1 MSRVVN
7 ISSAVTVDLT
17 SYSSNTFTSASS
29 TTNGVNSSANT
40 SNYASYTANTRN
52 TDAYAYYVF
61 GSMTIPP
68 NATIS
73 SVSCTA
79 RGFVNNSSRG
89 TAGFQLLAN
98 NTAKGSETTFTNTS
112 SSAITLTNT
121 GTWTVN
127 ELTNTVKLRIRG
139 TRTSSSNYFRV
150 RFNGASLGVNYTVPQ
165 TYYEISVNNTS
176 LATVSP
182 SSQEVESGGSAT
194 ITFSDIEDTNEIIV
208 KDNGTDVTSS
218 LTPVPGQ
225 SSSGDFVPSEYI
237 TSASTYDSVY
247 TGSSSDGLEG
257 SGSTSR
263 FCVYANTGANAV
275 SKLTY
280 KFNCSSI
287 PQNAIITSVSCVA
300 GAACYSN
307 GQYFATRTLQ
317 LYNGDTAKGSAVTIT
332 GNGGTKANHNID
344 GGSWTRSELDDIRLV
359 LYIARGTSNVTTDA
373 SFSFWGAT
381 LAVEYTLP
389 GSGYQYVLTNVAT
402 DHTITVEDSGPA
414 TYYNVNATSSYS
426 GATVTPSTQSIR
438 EGRTAT
444 VDIAVDNLYEI
455 TVKDNGTNVTNSLVE
470 NATGCTYTVSNV
482 QAIHNITVE
491 EATNY
496 SVTTTSSFAGAS
508 AVANPTKV
516 YAGRSSVVI
525 FTFDHLYEFVAKD
538 NGTVI
543 SVPEPV
549 PATTVEYVPSSYN
562 SSASNHGAVYNNSTG
577 NGLTPA
583 SSTTYCQVSSN
594 TAANSESLLVYN
606 FDCSAIPQNAVIDSI
621 SCSAK
626 GSASTSYF
634 TTRTF
639 QLYAGETAKGSPVT
653 FSNNT
658 VQSLTPGTWTREEL
672 NDIRIVERVVRGT
685 STTNQRFRFDGAT
698 LTVTYSVPASYTINN
713 VQESHTITIEE
724 APYYGVTIQNS
735 YAGATFSV
743 DPVKIYSGRDAV
755 VTINI
760 NDIDEIHVF
769 DNGVNIDASIVSAG
783 TGVYTYTLTNVTAAH
798 TISTTEST
806 KYALTA
812 TSNYTGVTISP
823 ALVNTVEG
831 KNQVFTLEP
840 HDESIIVAQDVILLD
855 NNVDVTNQLVTVAG
869 ETGTTTGVLGTF
881 DPDMSSYV
889 GIYNNYNYTNAEGNT
904 VEQAYVSTSSTR
916 SSFYTATGA
925 GETIMVVYN
934 LDLSSI
940 VIPDGASI
948 VNVSCQSVNSIA
960 YSGQGFTEITS
971 QLYCGTQPRGTTTII
986 KESSATTMQD
996 ASAHTYTTD
1005 GGSGWTLSDL
1015 SQAKIALFGT
1025 RNNTNSN
1032 NDSTGI
1038 RDNVNFHGADVIVTY
1053 ALTGGCTYT
1062 VNNVQGTHT
1071 LVVNEKPSVTYNI
1084 TCQSLYAGATISP
1097 SSAQVKQGRSLSVHI
1112 EADHLYEFVVKD
1124 NGVDVTTNVTGYE
1137 GSYTYLLTGISET
1150 HSIVV
1155 EEGTKY
1161 AISASST
1168 YESATIA
1175 PASMDVYKGQ
1185 SGLFEIETPSL
1196 NLITLEDNG
1205 YDVTNNIVF
1214 VSGETFEV
1222 TGGTLGTFDAD
1233 NSDYLD
1239 IYNNYAYTNAEGHSA
1254 AEGMAS
1260 SSSTRSSFYPATGS
1274 GETVTVVYN
1283 IDTSQISLPADTVIV
1298 GVTSN
1303 VVLSVAFSGQGYS
1316 YVTAQLYSGLEP
1328 MGEPTV
1334 VKETAN
1340 LADAYAHEYT
1350 VHGGPGWTLN
1360 DLSQVKIHV
1369 YGIRNDT
1376 NSSGDTSGKR
1386 DNVNIHGADL
1396 IVHYNYITAKTEY
1409 TYAVENVTT
1418 AHTLVLR
1425 QVQQCNVSTTSH
1437 LQNVSIS
1444 SSTQSALERDSV
1456 TITITGDLDGVI
1468 LMDNGVDVTTALV
1481 FDGESA
1487 ATYTIMNI
1495 HGDHTVVAT
1504 APSLDAD
1511 YIKTGGEFKR
1521 VKGYWKKVNGT
1532 WTLISREAFG
1542 ESVTNK
1548 LVFYGGLVEYQEVGE
1563 VTKSGDTISL
1573 AISNNALPTGETYT
1587 LLYEDAS
1594 RNPIGGIDKI
1604 TDFTL

>member
-7 ISSAVTVDLT
+7 KPQTARLVP
-17 SYSSNTFTSASS
+17 
-29 TTNGVNSSANT
+29 SANT
-40 SNYASYTANTRN
+40 VTNYLSVTNAANMYTNVDSTNYAQIAHTSSTNNAVGYLMVRGFNFSEVPSNATVNGFTIKYKAIQSGLSAATGTRARLLSGTSSASTIAGTAATQVTSTATQTIEFTGVSATWAKISGYGNGFGIRHLMRRQNRN
-52 TDAYAYYVF
+52 TSGYTRIYGHEITVDY
-61 GSMTIPP
+61 TIP
-68 NATIS
+68 
-73 SVSCTA
+73 VTA
-79 RGFVNNSSRG
+79 YDIGI
-89 TAGFQLLAN
+89 
-98 NTAKGSETTFTNTS
+98 TND
-112 SSAITLTNT
+112 
-121 GTWTVN
+121 
-127 ELTNTVKLRIRG
+127 
-139 TRTSSSNYFRV
+139 
-150 RFNGASLGVNYTVPQ
+150 
-165 TYYEISVNNTS
+165 S
-176 LATVSP
+176 LATVTGD
-182 SSQEVESGGSAT
+182 EYVESGATGVIYFTGIQSA
-194 ITFSDIEDTNEIIV
+194 SELIV
-208 KDNGTDVTSS
+208 KDNNVDVTSS
-218 LTPVPGQ
+218 LQPATGIAMDKAEVGTTPSASYGFTLDGQ
-225 SSSGDFVPSEYI
+225 YYKSQNAGVSYSAALCRINVTATTGCTLRLYVVNYAEATYDYGIVGKVDASLL
-237 TSASTYDSVY
+237 TTSAVSDTTNWTWAGSASTSN
-247 TGSSSDGLEG
+247 SSSEQTVNVTIPAGTHFVDVKFRKDDATNSNNDALWFRYELVN
-257 SGSTSR
+257 GSTTSGYSYTLSNVR
-263 FCVYANTGANAV
+263 ADHTIQVDDANVTYYDVLASSSFSGVTVQPASQSIKSGRPATVLFTYNNLYEFIAKDNGVVISVPEEVPSTTLTLAPSSYVATASTHGTVNSATGNGLTYASSTTYCEVSSNTQANSE
-275 SKLTY
+275 SKLVY
-280 KFNCSSI
+280 KFDCSSI
-287 PQNAIITSVSCVA
+287 PANATIESVTCTAKASASTSTT
-300 GAACYSN
+300 
-307 GQYFATRTLQ
+307 YFGTRTLQ
-317 LYNGDTAKGSAVTIT
+317 LYYGDTAKGSPTTI
-332 GNGGTKANHNID
+332 
-344 GGSWTRSELDDIRLV
+344 
-359 LYIARGTSNVTTDA
+359 
-373 SFSFWGAT
+373 
-381 LAVEYTLP
+381 
-389 GSGYQYVLTNVAT
+389 
-402 DHTITVEDSGPA
+402 
-414 TYYNVNATSSYS
+414 
-426 GATVTPSTQSIR
+426 
-438 EGRTAT
+438 
-444 VDIAVDNLYEI
+444 
-455 TVKDNGTNVTNSLVE
+455 
-470 NATGCTYTVSNV
+470 
-482 QAIHNITVE
+482 
-491 EATNY
+491 
-496 SVTTTSSFAGAS
+496 
-508 AVANPTKV
+508 
-516 YAGRSSVVI
+516 
-525 FTFDHLYEFVAKD
+525 
-538 NGTVI
+538 
-543 SVPEPV
+543 
-549 PATTVEYVPSSYN
+549 
-562 SSASNHGAVYNNSTG
+562 
-577 NGLTPA
+577 
-583 SSTTYCQVSSN
+583 
-594 TAANSESLLVYN
+594 
-606 FDCSAIPQNAVIDSI
+606 
-621 SCSAK
+621 
-626 GSASTSYF
+626 
-634 TTRTF
+634 
-639 QLYAGETAKGSPVT
+639 
-653 FSNNT
+653 SNNT
-658 VQSLTPGTWTREEL
+658 VQTLTPGTWTREEL
-672 NDIRIVERVVRGT
+672 EDIRVVTRVVRNT
-685 STTNQRFRFDGAT
+685 STNSQRFRFYGAT
-698 LTVTYSVPASYTINN
+698 LEVTYSVPPSYTIPS
-713 VQESHTITIEE
+713 VTEAHTITVEE

-743 DPVKIYSGRDAV
+743 NPVKIYSGRDAV

-769 DNGVNIDASIVSAG
+769 DNGVNVDASIVSAG
-783 TGVYTYTLTNVTAAH
+783 TGVYTYTITNVTTAH

-840 HDESIIVAQDVILLD
+840 ADESIIVAEDVILLD

-881 DPDMSSYV
+881 DPDMSDYV
-889 GIYNNYNYTNAEGNT
+889 GIYNNYAYTNAEGNS
-904 VEQAYVSTSSTR
+904 VEQAYASTSSTR
-916 SSFYTATGA
+916 SSFYTASASGA
-925 GETIMVVYN
+925 TIMVVYN

-971 QLYCGTQPRGTTTII
+971 QLYCGTQPRGTATII

-1025 RNNTNSN
+1025 RNSTNSN
-1032 NDSTGI
+1032 NEYN

-1053 ALTGGCTYT
+1053 ALPGGCTYT

-1112 EADHLYEFVVKD
+1112 VADHLYEFVVKD
-1124 NGVDVTTNVTGYE
+1124 NGVDVTSNITGYE